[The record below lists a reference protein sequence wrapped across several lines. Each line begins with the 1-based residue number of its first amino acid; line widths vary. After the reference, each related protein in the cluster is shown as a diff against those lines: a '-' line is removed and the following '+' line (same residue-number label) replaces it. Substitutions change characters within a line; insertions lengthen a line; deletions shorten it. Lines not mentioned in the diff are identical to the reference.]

1 MCSTASLAGG
11 TAYPPALQH
20 GVSFPAWDSQNN
32 LLRLPSDGS
41 SPSSPRT
48 GPSAEA
54 SGDGAGA
61 GAAGEGLAEAGLHA
75 AGAGPSHPARA

>member
-1 MCSTASLAGG
+1 MCLTASLAGG

-32 LLRLPSDGS
+32 LLSLPSDA
-41 SPSSPRT
+41 RT